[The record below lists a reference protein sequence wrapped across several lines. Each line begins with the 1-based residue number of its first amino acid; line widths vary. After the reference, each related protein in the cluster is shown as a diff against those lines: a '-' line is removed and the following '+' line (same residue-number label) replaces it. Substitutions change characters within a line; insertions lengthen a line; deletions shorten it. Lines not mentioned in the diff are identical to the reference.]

1 MKHKILSLSIAAM
14 LVGGVSVQAFAT
26 PTTQVSENKAKYKE
40 LSSQIL
46 TLNSQVSDLNV
57 QIENLNKVTN
67 DNDLKMK
74 DIGSQIAQ
82 INVKV
87 NTAKQEIEKKQE
99 ALGVRVSAMYKS
111 QLDFNPLAFLLS
123 SDNFGDFLSR
133 LNAFSRI
140 ISLDDNMINSL
151 LASKKTLDSDVAS
164 LNAKEASLKSLQDS
178 TKKNIDELN
187 QKKKEQEVSIAELNE
202 QKSTVLSTIEENENE
217 LVSYAVN
224 ISNSSSS
231 SLSQLENAISSLK
244 GLLPQLSIESVRN
257 KANQAIT
264 TANGAINTI
273 KQKDEA
279 AKQEAAKQAADKIAA
294 DKAAAEAE
302 ANKNNTSSSGSSSS
316 SGNTN
321 NSNSSSDSGSS
332 SNNGD
337 TSSPT
342 TNYKKIIQ
350 VEATAYSGGT
360 ITAMG
365 LKPVRNPSGIST
377 IAVDPSVIPLGS
389 KVYIPGYGYAIA
401 SDTGGAIKGNKIDLY
416 LNSSQES
423 TNWGRRPV
431 TVYVIAYPGQ
441 W

>member
-26 PTTQVSENKAKYKE
+26 PTTQATENKAKYKE

-46 TLNSQVSDLNV
+46 TLNSQVSDLNI

-74 DIGSQIAQ
+74 DIGSQIAK

-87 NTAKQEIEKKQE
+87 NVAKQEIEKKQE

-178 TKKNIDELN
+178 TKKNIEELS

-264 TANGAINTI
+264 NANGAINTI
-273 KQKDEA
+273 NQKEEA
-279 AKQEAAKQAADKIAA
+279 KKQAEAEKQ
-294 DKAAAEAE
+294 AAAEAE
-302 ANKNNTSSSGSSSS
+302 ANKNNSSSSGSSSS

-321 NSNSSSDSGSS
+321 NSGSSSDSESS
-332 SNNGD
+332 SNNGG
-337 TSSPT
+337 TSTSPT
-342 TNYKKIIQ
+342 TNYKKVIQ
-350 VEATAYSGGT
+350 AEATAYSGGT

-365 LKPVRNPSGIST
+365 LKPVRNPNGIST

-416 LNSSQES
+416 LNSSQEC